1 MHGGASPIYL
11 LGRYFLGVEPTK
23 VGYAE
28 FQVRPQLG
36 GLASMRGTVPL
47 PDGKSVTV
55 QVEGA
60 RVQVTTDAE
69 GWNTGVGGKPDP
81 LVPGQPLTVEG

>member
-1 MHGGASPIYL
+1 
-11 LGRYFLGVEPTK
+11 
-23 VGYAE
+23 
-28 FQVRPQLG
+28 
-36 GLASMRGTVPL
+36 MRGTVPL

-69 GWNTGVGGKPDP
+69 GGTLVLGESRIPI
-81 LVPGQPLTVEG
+81 VPGQPLTVEG